1 VNVTITMITGG
12 LWDCRSAWNQT
23 VIDVCKSW
31 GGRWQPDQRVW
42 RLPNEAAAAAV
53 AEELTRAGFNVRT
66 LAQSRKKQA
75 PPPPPPPPPRDNSWA
90 RRGAGD
96 QVLIDLLID
105 LGLPAFRALTK
116 VTHPDAGGSTEWSQR
131 VNAAWTQAQKRG
143 RSA

>member
-1 VNVTITMITGG
+1 MNVTITMAPGG
-12 LWDCRSAWNQT
+12 VWDCRSAWNQT

-31 GGRWQPDQRVW
+31 GGRWQLDAKVW

-53 AEELTRAGFNVRT
+53 AEELTSRGFTVRT
-66 LAQSRKKQA
+66 LAQGKRQQ
-75 PPPPPPPPPRDNSWA
+75 PPPPPPRDDSWA
-90 RRGAGD
+90 RMGAGD
-96 QVLIDLLID
+96 QVLVDLLTD

-131 VNAAWTQAQKRG
+131 INIAWDRAQRKG